1 MGGDKAK
8 EILERRSSD
17 RVMDDSIL
25 LVGGYNTSGL
35 PFSEITK
42 VNDVSPG
49 GISFLLRTP
58 VELEMSLDISICSAK
73 STEADLSPIYRVKA
87 DVLRISKSTN
97 GNHYCVIAARFKGDF
112 VKLDSDYTCDDVARE
127 LERAIE
133 LDERFRDQDQD

>member
-1 MGGDKAK
+1 MGGDKSK
-8 EILERRSSD
+8 EVLERRSSD

-25 LVGGYNTSGL
+25 LVSGYNTSGL

-42 VNDVSPG
+42 INDVSPG

-58 VELEMSLDISICSAK
+58 VELEVSLEISICSAK

-87 DVLRISKSTN
+87 NVLRISIRTN
-97 GNHYCVIAARFKGDF
+97 ADHSFLIAARFKGDF
-112 VKLDSDYTCDDVARE
+112 VKLDPDYSCDDVAKE

-133 LDERFRDQDQD
+133 LDERFRDQDQH

>member
-8 EILERRSSD
+8 EFPERRSSD
-17 RVMDDSIL
+17 RVMDDSSL
-25 LVGGYNTSGL
+25 LVSGYNASGL

-58 VELEMSLDISICSAK
+58 VELEVSLDISICSAK

-87 DVLRISKSTN
+87 NVLRISKWTN
-97 GNHYCVIAARFKGDF
+97 GDHYFLIAARFKGDF
-112 VKLDSDYTCDDVARE
+112 VKLISDYSCDDVARE

-133 LDERFRDQDQD
+133 LDERFRDQDQH

>member
-8 EILERRSSD
+8 EVMERRSSD

-25 LVGGYNTSGL
+25 LVSGYNTSGL

-49 GISFLLRTP
+49 GISFLLRTA
-58 VELEMSLDISICSAK
+58 VELDVTLDISICSAK
-73 STEADLSPIYRVKA
+73 STESDLSPIYRVKA
-87 DVLRISKSTN
+87 NVLRISKWIN
-97 GNHYCVIAARFKGDF
+97 GADHSLIAARFRGDF
-112 VKLDSDYTCDDVARE
+112 VKLIPDYSCDDVARE

-133 LDERFRDQDQD
+133 LDERFRDQDQH